1 MDIIPKSGNKT
12 YYSENA
18 KYHCKNLC
26 LPRIGKE
33 NINHLFHFFDKLLF
47 HGFNPPF
54 QTDNWRNNRTFRKLL
69 LPIPEQSFWLSR
81 CKDLSYLPAVRFRL
95 RPQINGLQY
104 PFSIPFFRSPR
115 NGRLLHLLSISY
127 CFIFMVITLHAR
139 NVCRFFPQISVR
151 IHTGLNTHRRR
162 NIYNRRR

>member
-33 NINHLFHFFDKLLF
+33 NINHLFLFFDKLLF

-54 QTDNWRNNRTFRKLL
+54 QTDNRRNNRTFRKLL
-69 LPIPEQSFWLSR
+69 LPIPGQSVWSCRYINSSCLPVVRSR
-81 CKDLSYLPAVRFRL
+81 LHPQKDGRQCLFSK
-95 RPQINGLQY
+95 
-104 PFSIPFFRSPR
+104 PFSRSPR
-115 NGRLLHLLSISY
+115 NGRLLRLLLIS
-127 CFIFMVITLHAR
+127 M
-139 NVCRFFPQISVR
+139 P
-151 IHTGLNTHRRR
+151 
-162 NIYNRRR
+162 

>member
-18 KYHCKNLC
+18 
-26 LPRIGKE
+26 
-33 NINHLFHFFDKLLF
+33 NIIAKTFACHASEKKTSTIFSIFFDKLLF

-54 QTDNWRNNRTFRKLL
+54 QTDNRRNNRTFRKLL

-115 NGRLLHLLSISY
+115 NGRLLHLLLISY
-127 CFIFMVITLHAR
+127 CLFLWLLFYVSAMFAGFFLKYRFVFIR
-139 NVCRFFPQISVR
+139 
-151 IHTGLNTHRRR
+151 G
-162 NIYNRRR
+162 

>member
-1 MDIIPKSGNKT
+1 M
-12 YYSENA
+12 
-18 KYHCKNLC
+18 L
-26 LPRIGKE
+26 
-33 NINHLFHFFDKLLF
+33 
-47 HGFNPPF
+47 NPPN
-54 QTDNWRNNRTFRKLL
+54 QINNRRNNRTFCKLSR
-69 LPIPEQSFWLSR
+69 PIPAIFFSLYR

>member
-54 QTDNWRNNRTFRKLL
+54 QTDNRRNNRTFRKLL

-104 PFSIPFFRSPR
+104 PFSIPF
-115 NGRLLHLLSISY
+115 
-127 CFIFMVITLHAR
+127 
-139 NVCRFFPQISVR
+139 SVR
-151 IHTGLNTHRRR
+151 IGTGDCF
-162 NIYNRRR
+162 IYSQFHIVLFLWLLLYMPAMFAGFFLKYRFVFIRG

>member
-18 KYHCKNLC
+18 KHYCKKLC

-54 QTDNWRNNRTFRKLL
+54 QTDNRRNNRTFRKLL

-115 NGRLLHLLSISY
+115 NGRLLHLLLISY
-127 CFIFMVITLHAR
+127 CLFLWLLFYVSAMFAGFFLKYRFVFIR
-139 NVCRFFPQISVR
+139 
-151 IHTGLNTHRRR
+151 G
-162 NIYNRRR
+162 

>member
-54 QTDNWRNNRTFRKLL
+54 QTDNRRNNRTFRKLL

-104 PFSIPFFRSPR
+104 PFPFASERAIASFTL
-115 NGRLLHLLSISY
+115 NFIL
-127 CFIFMVITLHAR
+127 FIFMVIILRVR